1 MKDFNHLLSQV
12 TDPFGPI
19 SPPINANVDDPSRG
33 LMAFV
38 SNIIKLIITF
48 GGLYTFFNILM
59 AGIGFMSAGGDSK
72 KIEQA
77 WAKIWQSVL
86 GLVIMVGSFILI
98 AILGY
103 LVCGD
108 VLCFLEPTVYGPG
121 GNPTK

>member
-1 MKDFNHLLSQV
+1 MTTNLANLLSQV
-12 TDPFGPI
+12 IDPIGTI
-19 SPPINANVDDPSRG
+19 APPVCEINDPKCG

-38 SNIIKLIITF
+38 SNIIKMIVTL

-59 AGIGFMSAGGDSK
+59 AGIGFMSAGGDAK

-77 WAKIWQSVL
+77 WAKIWQSVI
-86 GLVIMVGSFILI
+86 GLVIMAGSFVLI

-108 VLCFLEPTVYGPG
+108 VLCFLQLTIQGPG
-121 GNPTK
+121 K